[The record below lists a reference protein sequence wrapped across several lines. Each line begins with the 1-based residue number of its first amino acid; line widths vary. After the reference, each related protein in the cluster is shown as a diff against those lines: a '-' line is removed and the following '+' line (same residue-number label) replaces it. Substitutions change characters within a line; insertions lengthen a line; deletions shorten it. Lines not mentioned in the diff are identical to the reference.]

1 MIPFVISSRLSPDVN
16 KDNGAV
22 IDSEEGEGVLPSS
35 EKPQNRKRK
44 HHSSDK
50 HKHRKKSKKKHKHRS
65 ERKKKKKRRSTS
77 ESDSSSSESG
87 NQEHWL
93 SSIDDLTRENLTGY
107 LSDEEIR
114 DEKSAFSVSILWVL
128 KWNVKT
134 NCMCLKLLLGS
145 FHLNG
150 QTLSVCSQTKTKHL
164 VHLHKQY

>member
-128 KWNVKT
+128 KWNVK
-134 NCMCLKLLLGS
+134 K
-145 FHLNG
+145 
-150 QTLSVCSQTKTKHL
+150 
-164 VHLHKQY
+164 